1 MMDSKGFTQCGI
13 TVVTAMLALAAVD
26 CGAGLPG
33 EPGAEEPGGPGV
45 VVADDP
51 DLGQPSDGAHG
62 DSAPGMYTPYADTP
76 IEPISNAPFPMPVLE
91 RPSFP
96 QRRFNIVDFG
106 AVGDGVRKNTAAFLR
121 AVAAAKKAHGGQI
134 FVPAG
139 KWLTGP
145 IQITNDG
152 GSCDGI
158 DLHVDAGAEI
168 LFSTEFQDYLPPVPT
183 RWEGMDVMNYSPLV
197 YFRGCKNVAL
207 TGEGTL
213 TGQGWVWWLWKNNL
227 PVGAT
232 RDYTKAFA
240 TAVYKKYVRSDAG
253 NVPVEARVVAAR
265 DASTLPPELQPSAV
279 PVPANMPAGMTGLLR
294 PSFVEFHTCDHVLI
308 EGVTVQYGP
317 FWMLHPVYSEN
328 VIVRNVH
335 IVSWPDS
342 GTISFT
348 DADGIAHTVT
358 PQNGDGC
365 DPDSSR
371 NVLIEDSFFNT
382 SDDVVAIK
390 SGLNEDGWRVNMP
403 SENVVIRRIRSGNGH
418 GGVTVGSEMSGSVRN
433 VFAFDCDLTGDTALR
448 IKTLPGRGGEIRN
461 IHYDTMRIAAH
472 NLALEVTTNYP
483 SPTVTAPNFTL
494 ETRQRIP
501 VMSDI
506 FYDHISGTVI
516 GTAALNKINKG
527 AAIYIEGVP
536 ANVLQLPYN
545 NVAGAPAT
553 AASPI
558 RNVHMNDFVITTD
571 NTWNWFDS
579 AYMQRFPDS
588 YAANAT
594 TAVSAAEL
602 AKLNTPAPGYQP
614 SAPYGPASTYSF
626 KSCLDVCPI
635 QMTGVHVSATVA
647 GGPSLAVDQGSF
659 ACVAT
664 DVAECH

>member
-1 MMDSKGFTQCGI
+1 
-13 TVVTAMLALAAVD
+13 
-26 CGAGLPG
+26 
-33 EPGAEEPGGPGV
+33 
-45 VVADDP
+45 
-51 DLGQPSDGAHG
+51 
-62 DSAPGMYTPYADTP
+62 MYTPYVATAIQP
-76 IEPISNAPFPMPVLE
+76 ITNAPFAMPALS
-91 RPSFP
+91 RPSFHR
-96 QRRFNIVDFG
+96 RRFNIADFG
-106 AVGDGVRKNTAAFLR
+106 AVADGTTKNTAAFAR
-121 AVAAAKKAHGGQI
+121 AVAAAKQARGGQI
-134 FVPAG
+134 VVPAG
-139 KWLTGP
+139 TWLTGP
-145 IQITNDG
+145 IQITDDD

-158 DLHVDAGAEI
+158 DLHVEAGAEI
-168 LFSTEFQDYLPPVPT
+168 LFSTEFADYLPPVRT

-232 RDYTKAFA
+232 RDFTKPFA

-253 NVPVEARVVAAR
+253 DVPVADRVVAAL
-265 DASTLPPELQPSAV
+265 DASTLPVELQPAAV
-279 PVPANMPAGMTGLLR
+279 PVPSSMPAGMTGLLR
-294 PSFVEFHTCDHVLI
+294 PSFVQFHTCENVLI
-308 EGVTVQYGP
+308 EGVTVQFGP
-317 FWMLHPVYSEN
+317 FWMLHPVYSKN
-328 VIVRNVH
+328 VLVRNVN
-335 IVSWPDS
+335 IVSWPEG

-348 DADGIAHTVT
+348 DPDGTPHTVT

-365 DPDSSR
+365 NPDSSR

-403 SENVVIRRIRSGNGH
+403 SENIIIRRIRSGNGH

-433 VFAFDCDLTGDTALR
+433 VFAFDSDLTGDTALR

-461 IHYDTMRIAAH
+461 IHYDNIRISAH

-501 VMSDI
+501 VMSDL
-506 FYDHISGTVI
+506 FYSHISGTVV
-516 GTAALNKINKG
+516 GTAVLNKVGKG
-527 AAIYIEGVP
+527 AAIYMEGIP

-553 AASPI
+553 PAAPI
-558 RNVHMNDFVITTD
+558 RNVHMTDFVITTD

-579 AYMQRFPDS
+579 AYMQRFPDE
-588 YAANAT
+588 YT
-594 TAVSAAEL
+594 TNPTTFISAAEL
-602 AKLNTPAPGYQP
+602 AELNTRVPGYRPQ
-614 SAPYGPASTYSF
+614 APYGPTSTYNA

-635 QMTGVHVSATVA
+635 QMRGVNVTATVP
-647 GGPSLAVDQGSF
+647 GGPSLSVHRGNFS
-659 ACVAT
+659 CVAT
-664 DVAECH
+664 DVTECR

>member
-1 MMDSKGFTQCGI
+1 MDSNGFIHRGI
-13 TVVTAMLALAAVD
+13 TVVASVLLAAAG
-26 CGAGLPG
+26 CGVSGSG
-33 EPGAEEPGGPGV
+33 
-45 VVADDP
+45 DP
-51 DLGQPSDGAHG
+51 DLGGPG
-62 DSAPGMYTPYADTP
+62 DDASATYTPYAEVP
-76 IEPISNAPFPMPVLE
+76 IQPIDNAPFPVPAFS
-91 RPSFP
+91 RPSFH
-96 QRRFNIVDFG
+96 QRRFNIADFG
-106 AVGDGVRKNTAAFLR
+106 AVGDGTTKNTAAFAR
-121 AVAAAKKAHGGQI
+121 AVAAAKRAHGGQI
-134 FVPAG
+134 VVPAG
-139 KWLTGP
+139 RWLTGP
-145 IQITNDG
+145 IHITSDE

-158 DLHVDAGAEI
+158 DLHVEAGAEI
-168 LFSTEFQDYLPPVPT
+168 LFSTDFTDYLPVVAT

-197 YFRGCKNVAL
+197 YFHGCKDVAL

-232 RDYTKAFA
+232 KDFTKAYA

-253 NVPVEARVVAAR
+253 DVPVAARVVAAL
-265 DASTLPPELQPSAV
+265 DATTLPPELQPAAV
-279 PVPANMPAGMTGLLR
+279 PVPSSMPPGMTGLLR
-294 PSFVEFHTCDHVLI
+294 PSFVEFNTCKNVLI
-308 EGVTVQYGP
+308 EGVTVQFGP
-317 FWMLHPVYSEN
+317 MWMLHPVYSEN
-328 VIVRNVH
+328 VLVRNVN
-335 IVSWPDS
+335 IISFPDG
-342 GTISFT
+342 GTITFT
-348 DADGIAHTVT
+348 DADGVAHTVS

-365 DPDSSR
+365 DPDSTK

-382 SDDVVAIK
+382 SDDVVAVK
-390 SGLNEDGWRVNMP
+390 SGLNEDGWRVNIP
-403 SENVVIRRIRSGNGH
+403 SENVIIRRIHSGNGH

-461 IHYDTMRIAAH
+461 IHYDTMRITAR

-516 GTAALNKINKG
+516 GTAALNKLNKG

-553 AASPI
+553 AAAPI
-558 RNVHMNDFVITTD
+558 RNVHMNDFVITAD
-571 NTWNWFDS
+571 NTWNWFDP

-588 YAANAT
+588 YSANAT
-594 TAVSAAEL
+594 TFVSASEL
-602 AKLNTPAPGYQP
+602 ANLDTAVPGYRP
-614 SAPYGPASTYSF
+614 SDPYGAASTYNF

-635 QMTGVHVSATVA
+635 KMRGVNVTSTVA
-647 GGPSLAVDQGSF
+647 GGPSLSVDRGTFS
-659 ACVAT
+659 CVAT
-664 DVAECH
+664 DVTECK

>member
-1 MMDSKGFTQCGI
+1 MDSKSFTQRGSTIVASVVSLVAAGCGI
-13 TVVTAMLALAAVD
+13 AVSGD
-26 CGAGLPG
+26 PGAG
-33 EPGAEEPGGPGV
+33 EPGDGV
-45 VVADDP
+45 A
-51 DLGQPSDGAHG
+51 
-62 DSAPGMYTPYADTP
+62 GMYTPYAEAS
-76 IEPISNAPFPMPVLE
+76 IEAITNAPFAVPAFS
-91 RPSFP
+91 RPSFH
-96 QRRFNIVDFG
+96 RRQFNVADFG
-106 AVGDGVRKNTAAFLR
+106 AVGDGATKNTAAFAR
-121 AVAAAKKAHGGQI
+121 AVAAAKRARGGQI
-134 FVPAG
+134 VVPAG
-139 KWLTGP
+139 TWLTGP
-145 IQITNDG
+145 IQITSDD

-158 DLHVDAGAEI
+158 DLHVEAGAEI
-168 LFSTEFQDYLPPVPT
+168 LFSTEFQDYLPVVQT

-197 YFRGCKNVAL
+197 YFRGCKDVAL

-232 RDYTKAFA
+232 KDFTKPYA
-240 TAVYKKYVRSDAG
+240 TAVYKKYVRSDVG
-253 NVPVEARVVAAR
+253 DVPVAARVVAAL
-265 DASTLPPELQPSAV
+265 DASTLPPELQPAAV

-294 PSFVEFHTCDHVLI
+294 PSFVEFHTCRDVLI
-308 EGVTVQYGP
+308 EGVTVQFGP

-328 VIVRNVH
+328 VVVRNVN
-335 IVSWPDS
+335 IVSWPDG

-348 DADGIAHTVT
+348 DADGIDHTVT

-365 DPDSSR
+365 DPDSTR
-371 NVLIEDSFFNT
+371 NVLIEDSVFNT

-390 SGLNEDGWRVNMP
+390 SGLNEDGWRVTRP
-403 SENVVIRRIRSGNGH
+403 SENIIIRRIRSGNGH

-461 IHYDTMRIAAH
+461 IHYNNIRIAAH

-506 FYDHISGTVI
+506 FYEHISGTVV
-516 GTAALNKINKG
+516 GTAVLNKVNKG

-553 AASPI
+553 PASPI
-558 RNVHMNDFVITTD
+558 RNVHMNDFVITAD

-579 AYMQRFPDS
+579 AYMQRFPDAYS
-588 YAANAT
+588 ANPT
-594 TAVSAAEL
+594 TFISASEL
-602 AKLNTPAPGYQP
+602 AKLNTPAPGYRP
-614 SAPYGPASTYSF
+614 STPYGATSTYDF

-635 QMTGVHVSATVA
+635 KMRGVSVTPTVA
-647 GGPSLAVDQGSF
+647 GGPALAVDHGTFS
-659 ACVAT
+659 CVAT
-664 DVAECH
+664 DVTECH

>member
-1 MMDSKGFTQCGI
+1 MDSNGFIQRGI
-13 TVVTAMLALAAVD
+13 AVVASVMALAITGCAAD
-26 CGAGLPG
+26 QPGAGATG
-33 EPGAEEPGGPGV
+33 
-45 VVADDP
+45 DD
-51 DLGQPSDGAHG
+51 A
-62 DSAPGMYTPYADTP
+62 AATYTPYAEAP
-76 IEPISNAPFPMPVLE
+76 IQAISNAPFAVPAFS
-91 RPSFP
+91 RPRFHR
-96 QRRFNIVDFG
+96 RRFNVAEFG
-106 AVGDGVRKNTAAFLR
+106 AVGDGVTKNTAAFAR
-121 AVAAAKKAHGGQI
+121 AVAAAKQAGGGRI
-134 FVPAG
+134 VVPAG

-145 IQITNDG
+145 IQITSDD
-152 GSCDGI
+152 GSCAGI

-168 LFSTEFQDYLPPVPT
+168 LFSTEIQDYLPVVRT

-197 YFRGCKNVAL
+197 YFRGCKDVAL

-232 RDYTKAFA
+232 KDYTKPFA

-253 NVPVEARVVAAR
+253 DVPVEARVVAAL
-265 DASTLPPELQPSAV
+265 DASTLPAELRPAAV
-279 PVPANMPAGMTGLLR
+279 PVPASMPPGMTGLLR
-294 PSFVEFHTCDHVLI
+294 PSFVEFHTCKNVLV
-308 EGVTVQYGP
+308 EGVTVQFGP

-328 VIVRNVH
+328 VVVRNVN
-335 IVSWPDS
+335 IVSFPDG
-342 GTISFT
+342 GTLTFT
-348 DADGIAHTVT
+348 DANGVAHTVT

-365 DPDSSR
+365 DPDSTR
-371 NVLIEDSFFNT
+371 NVLIEDSLFNT

-403 SENVVIRRIRSGNGH
+403 SENVIIRRIRSGNGH
-418 GGVTVGSEMSGSVRN
+418 GGVTVGSEMSGGVRN

-461 IHYDTMRIAAH
+461 IHYDTIRIAAH

-501 VMSDI
+501 VMRDI
-506 FYDHISGTVI
+506 FYDHISGTVV
-516 GTAALNKINKG
+516 GTAALNKVNKG

-553 AASPI
+553 VAAPI
-558 RNVHMNDFVITTD
+558 RNVHMNDFAITAD

-579 AYMQRFPDS
+579 AYMQRFPDDYS
-588 YAANAT
+588 ANPT
-594 TAVSAAEL
+594 TSVSAAEL
-602 AKLNTPAPGYQP
+602 TRLDTPAPGYRP
-614 SAPYGPASTYSF
+614 SAPYGPAGTYSA

-635 QMTGVHVSATVA
+635 KMRGVNVTATVA
-647 GGPSLAVDQGSF
+647 GGPSLSVDHGTFS
-659 ACVAT
+659 CVAT
-664 DVAECH
+664 DVTECD